1 MKKGL
6 RVALCVIAA
15 VLVLLVAGGGVLY
28 WNVTAETAP
37 TLNRAGME
45 TLLHDAASSI
55 LSGEEVSFGEDVLN
69 GLLDR
74 VPAEDR
80 RGITGVELTGEN
92 TLAIWCEKDLLG
104 RTCDVR
110 VDANLSF
117 NDNGDLLCTFTGVHV
132 GNLPVPLSMLST
144 AIETPSGTFTLENN
158 TLTIPVNQ
166 MIGDA
171 MDTDIQMIKS
181 VRCDAD
187 HVYIS
192 LYSAQDLLGDLF
204 G

>member
-6 RVALCVIAA
+6 RIALGVIAA

-28 WNVTAETAP
+28 WNMTAETAP

-80 RGITGVELTGEN
+80 PGITGVELTGEN
-92 TLAIWCEKDLLG
+92 ALAIWCEK
-104 RTCDVR
+104 
-110 VDANLSF
+110 
-117 NDNGDLLCTFTGVHV
+117 TFWAA
-132 GNLPVPLSMLST
+132 PAMC
-144 AIETPSGTFTLENN
+144 AWTPT
-158 TLTIPVNQ
+158 
-166 MIGDA
+166 
-171 MDTDIQMIKS
+171 
-181 VRCDAD
+181 
-187 HVYIS
+187 
-192 LYSAQDLLGDLF
+192 
-204 G
+204 